1 VKYGYAYIPLFI
13 IMLFTEAA
21 GALQFQDVP
30 REHWAYETIDML
42 SDRGIIRV

>member
-1 VKYGYAYIPLFI
+1 MKKRIAALSLFI